1 MLKKIAVV
9 VVAVLAALAGFIAT
23 RPSAFRIERSRTIA
37 APQGVVHAFVNDF
50 RKWPAWSPW
59 EKLDPTMKRE
69 LSGAE
74 AGVGAVYYWSG
85 NKEVGEGRMTITDS
99 RPSQS
104 VTIRLE
110 FLRPWQA
117 TSTTRFDFVPSGSGT
132 RVTWALT
139 GHNNFVA
146 KAVCLFMD
154 MDQTVGKDF
163 EKGLAN
169 LEAATTARATAH
181 AAQKATTPTS

>member
-1 MLKKIAVV
+1 MLKKIAAVV
-9 VVAVLAALAGFIAT
+9 VTVLAALAGFIAT
-23 RPSAFRIERSRTIA
+23 RPSSFRVERSRTMA
-37 APQGVVHAFVNDF
+37 ASPGVVHPLVNDF

-59 EKLDPTMKRE
+59 ERLDPTMRRE

-99 RPSQS
+99 RPAQS

-110 FLRPWQA
+110 FLQPWQA

-132 RVTWALT
+132 RVTWVMT

-154 MDQTVGKDF
+154 MDQTVGQDF
-163 EKGLAN
+163 EKGLAS
-169 LEAATTARATAH
+169 LEAAAASVAPPGGPGLDETAR
-181 AAQKATTPTS
+181 